1 MTDDPNQ
8 SDSVP
13 PVDDLSPADAA
24 GLDALVLAG
33 FDVTRVPAEHAA
45 AAQRVA
51 KVLGLLTPAVAAD
64 LELDKPTLINVTLAR
79 VLREP
84 SEQSTADVR
93 LSEADAAALDAWV
106 DAEYQSKDVASNL
119 RERAARHEALATLA
133 SDVRVPT
140 SDELTER
147 TLARIRAIGAE
158 ELRIERSAGR
168 WRLPRWPEILSVA
181 ASLLLGV
188 SVLWPMIGAVRNQS
202 MKSACSGN
210 LASVAGA
217 FGSYASDFKDHMPAA
232 NASLGPG
239 AWWDVG
245 ARDGRSNSA
254 NLFTLARAG
263 YAKLG
268 QLACPGN
275 ADACRERGC
284 SPQDKDWR
292 SLDEISYSYQLMYGR
307 HRPAWHDGARRVVL
321 ADRSPVVLRAV
332 RGQWYPGVELESSP
346 NHRASGQHALYTDGS
361 AGWLREPIVGVGA
374 DADNIWIPKPRRI
387 EISATVTPT
396 AEGVQV
402 QLTGRELPSDENDVF
417 LGP

>member
-1 MTDDPNQ
+1 MTDDTNQ
-8 SDSVP
+8 SDS
-13 PVDDLSPADAA
+13 LSLADAA
-24 GLDALVLAG
+24 ALDALVEAG
-33 FDVTRVPAEHAA
+33 FDLTKVPAVHAA
-45 AAQRVA
+45 AAERVA
-51 KVLGLLTPAVAAD
+51 KVLGLLTPAVLPD

-84 SEQSTADVR
+84 REQFAADAE

-106 DAEYQSKDVASNL
+106 EAEYSSKSVAPDL
-119 RERAARHEALATLA
+119 QPRAQRHEALAA
-133 SDVRVPT
+133 IARDVRVAA
-140 SDELTER
+140 SDDLTER
-147 TLARIRAIGAE
+147 TLARIRSIGAE
-158 ELRIERSAGR
+158 EMRAERSAGR

-188 SVLWPMIGAVRNQS
+188 SVLWPMLGAVRNQS
-202 MKSACSGN
+202 MKAACSAN
-210 LASVAGA
+210 LGSVAGA
-217 FGSYASDFKDHMPAA
+217 FGSYASDFQDHMPVA

-284 SPQDKDWR
+284 GPQDKDWR

-307 HRPAWHDGARRVVL
+307 HRPAWHGGERRVVL

-346 NHRASGQHALYTDGS
+346 NHRFSGQHALYSDGS
-361 AGWLREPIVGVGA
+361 AGWLGSPLVGA
-374 DADNIWIPKPRRI
+374 AGVQQDNIWLPKPRRI
-387 EISATVTPT
+387 EISATLTPT
-396 AEGVQV
+396 AEGVEV
-402 QLTGRELPSDENDVF
+402 QLTGRELPADENDVF